1 MYTRLVTFKFKT
13 ENRETV
19 EKILKDFMPTMK
31 LQAGFMDVVTMMP
44 EAERN
49 EIITLS
55 FWTTK
60 AEALRFQEETFPIL
74 ADQLKECLVTTPQ
87 VSLFVL
93 RTSTLHKIRTV
104 AA

>member
-13 ENRETV
+13 ENRDTV
-19 EKILKDFMPTMK
+19 EQILRDFMPTMK
-31 LQAGFMDVVTMMP
+31 AQAGFTDVITMIP

-49 EIITLS
+49 EIVCVS

-60 AEALRFQEETFPIL
+60 AEALRFQEETFPG
-74 ADQLKECLVTTPQ
+74 LVKLLQEYLITTPH
-87 VSLFVL
+87 VSVYMLAS
-93 RTSTLHKIRTV
+93 STLHKTQVR

>member
-13 ENRETV
+13 ENRDKV
-19 EKILKDFMPTMK
+19 EQVLRDFMPIMK
-31 LQAGFMDVVTMMP
+31 AQAGFTDVITMFP

-49 EIITLS
+49 EIISVS

-60 AEALRFQEETFPIL
+60 AEVLRFEEETFPR
-74 ADQLKECLVTTPQ
+74 LVDLLQDFLITTPRASVYMLASSTFHKTQ
-87 VSLFVL
+87 V
-93 RTSTLHKIRTV
+93 R